1 MERTY
6 TYDVLMEVVLDIP
19 NSENMDANELIN
31 YFLTHQAEIISA
43 SRVADFIPS
52 GDIVVI

>member
-1 MERTY
+1 
-6 TYDVLMEVVLDIP
+6 
-19 NSENMDANELIN
+19 MDANELIN